1 MSSFGAT
8 FRVDAVERAVI
19 RVEAVQIVTS
29 ANDSWRG
36 QWTHREWRPPALA
49 RFVELIWE
57 SEGTVTE
64 DLDRHFPHGR
74 IELLLNL
81 GGGRFDLVE
90 PTGSPR
96 FRSTW
101 VCGMQLGPT
110 VTKQPRTHRVMGI
123 RLHPAGAYALF
134 ATPLRT
140 ITNLVVELRD
150 LVGPTADEL
159 VERCREAA
167 APEARF
173 RLAAEWIAARVR
185 DALPVQPAVAW
196 AAAQI
201 ESRHGDIAIAQ
212 LRGETGLS
220 KTRLAAAFR
229 EQIGVSPKLFA
240 RIVRF
245 RRALA
250 MVESGP
256 TSLADVA
263 LAAGYYD
270 QPHFNA
276 EFREMSGLTPG
287 ELLVAYYPSGVPVPS
302 PDGRAR

>member
-1 MSSFGAT
+1 
-8 FRVDAVERAVI
+8 VVAVH
-19 RVEAVQIVTS
+19 IVTS

-36 QWTHREWRPPALA
+36 RWTYREWRPPALEQ
-49 RFVELIWE
+49 FVELIWE
-57 SEGTVTE
+57 SEGTTTE

-81 GGGRFDLVE
+81 GGERYDLLE

-96 FRSTW
+96 FEMTW

-110 VTKQPRTHRVMGI
+110 VTRQPRSHRVLGI
-123 RLHPAGAYALF
+123 RLHPAGAYALL
-134 ATPLRT
+134 ATPLRA
-140 ITNLVVELRD
+140 ITGLVVELRD
-150 LVGPTADEL
+150 LVGSAADEL
-159 VERCREAA
+159 VERCREATT
-167 APEARF
+167 PEARF
-173 RLAAEWIAARVR
+173 RLAAAWIAARVG
-185 DALPVQPAVAW
+185 DALPVEPAVAW

-201 ESRHGDIAIAQ
+201 ESRHGDVPIAE

-220 KTRLAAAFR
+220 KARLAAAFR
-229 EQIGVSPKLFA
+229 EQIGVSPKVFA

-250 MVESGP
+250 MVEGGP

-287 ELLVAYYPSGVPVPS
+287 ELLVARYPSGVPILPR
-302 PDGRAR
+302 DRRER

>member
-1 MSSFGAT
+1 VIG
-8 FRVDAVERAVI
+8 VDAVH
-19 RVEAVQIVTS
+19 IVTS

-36 QWTHREWRPPALA
+36 RWTHREWRPPALE
-49 RFVELIWE
+49 RFVELVWE
-57 SEGTVTE
+57 SEGTTTE

-81 GGGRFDLVE
+81 GGERFDLVE
-90 PTGSPR
+90 PAGSPR
-96 FRSTW
+96 FRTTW

-140 ITNLVVELRD
+140 ITGLVVELRD
-150 LVGPTADEL
+150 LVGPAADEL
-159 VERCREAA
+159 VERCRETASPEGRFGLAA
-167 APEARF
+167 A
-173 RLAAEWIAARVR
+173 WIAARVG
-185 DALPVQPAVAW
+185 DARPVEPSVAW

-201 ESRHGDIAIAQ
+201 ESRHGDVPIAT
-212 LRGETGLS
+212 LRSETGLS

-229 EQIGVSPKLFA
+229 EQIGVSPKVFA

-263 LAAGYYD
+263 LATGYYD

-276 EFREMSGLTPG
+276 EFREMSGVTPG
-287 ELLVAYYPSGVPVPS
+287 ELLVARYRSGVPIP
-302 PDGRAR
+302 PPGRRAT